1 VVWFGSYVPRY
12 GEPNVEPASAST
24 AQIPAE
30 QVIITLFDAPCL
42 AVRDSGGTIY
52 VAVSDICAAVG
63 IQTDA
68 QLRRIR
74 QHEQLQRG
82 LTTFRVRQGNR
93 METSSFL
100 HLQMTAGWLLQIATG
115 RVRAEVR
122 DRLRY
127 LQIHLLDA
135 VWQAFAK
142 LSGLPANEEQ
152 IEDLQDLD
160 QIDGALRHL
169 AELATRQARLEESQD
184 RARDA
189 YRQVSERIRDLASR
203 VAAIEQRVEAKIS
216 PTQRGHLYH
225 LVQAWGTA
233 RAERTTQLTRAA
245 VYSACWAEIKVRFSV
260 ARYEDLTPAQYL
272 EAVTYVQ
279 QHYLALTGTPLV
291 LLAQDELPL

>member
-1 VVWFGSYVPRY
+1 M
-12 GEPNVEPASAST
+12 EPSTSSSA
-24 AQIPAE
+24 AQTPAE
-30 QVIITLFDAPCL
+30 QVIITLFDAPCM
-42 AVRDSGGTIY
+42 AVRDDKGTIY
-52 VAVSDICAAVG
+52 VAVNDICAAVG
-63 IQTDA
+63 IQSDA

-82 LTTFRVRQGNR
+82 LAVFRVRQGNR
-93 METSSFL
+93 IETTSFL

-115 RVRAEVR
+115 RVRADVR

-142 LSGLPANEEQ
+142 LSGLPTQVEQ
-152 IEDLQDLD
+152 IEDLHNLD
-160 QIDGALRHL
+160 RIDSALRTLTEL
-169 AELATRQARLEESQD
+169 AERQSSLEQSQD

-189 YRQVSERIRDLASR
+189 YRQLTERIRDLASR
-203 VAAIEQRVEAKIS
+203 VATMERRVEAKIS
-216 PTQRGHLYH
+216 PTQRGNLYH

-272 EAVTYVQ
+272 EAVAYVQ
-279 QHYLALTGTPLV
+279 QQYFALTGAPLT